1 MNDLIIPFEKR
12 RIIATT
18 VTVILLVNLFSGIVA
33 YYTNNTLRQKE
44 IVDVSNRYITFQQG
58 FFDLVESGN
67 TILKGF
73 EAYLKVN
80 GDSITIDQMDQYL
93 AILTQEDMKLI
104 RNIGIIQDTTII
116 HNYPLEGNELSI
128 GIDLAQVPGQEEVI
142 LKTKNDKVRSL
153 TGPIDLVQGGRG
165 FIIRLPIEDING
177 QYWGQMSIVMYADA
191 FESAIAS
198 FAHSSELD
206 VVIFKTQE
214 NVDLIYGDPSILGID
229 PIQYPGNELYNDW
242 SINVLPKGGWP
253 DHTSKTFSIFAF
265 GLILSAIAGFAV
277 YYYQKINYDL
287 QFALAHDHLT
297 GLYNRY
303 CLELAQK
310 SLMDRIETLD
320 QKFGIMLIDLDNFKE
335 VNDTH
340 GHNIG
345 DEVLVETGRIL
356 HELTRKEELV
366 FRIGGDEFLIL
377 IPDVAKEKELYEM
390 KTRFEQDFM
399 KAFALDGLNKLS
411 VAIGPSMGVG
421 IYPTHGSTFDE
432 VLIHADRDMYDE
444 KSQHKHR

>member
-1 MNDLIIPFEKR
+1 MNDLIIPFKKR

-18 VTVILLVNLFSGIVA
+18 VTVILLVNLLSGIVA
-33 YYTNNTLRQKE
+33 YYANNTLRQNE

-73 EAYLKVN
+73 ETYLKVK
-80 GDSITIDQMDQYL
+80 GDSITIDEMDQYL
-93 AILTQEDMKLI
+93 ALLTQEDMKLI
-104 RNIGIIQDTTII
+104 RNIGIIKDTTIL
-116 HNYPLEGNELSI
+116 HNYPLEGNESSI
-128 GIDLAQVPGQEEVI
+128 GVDLAQVPGQKEVI
-142 LKTKNDKVRSL
+142 LKTKNEKVRSL

-177 QYWGQMSIVMYADA
+177 HYWGQMSIVLYADA

-198 FAHSSELD
+198 FAQSSELD

-242 SINVLPKGGWP
+242 SINVLPKDGWAV
-253 DHTSKTFSIFAF
+253 HRREVLTVL
-265 GLILSAIAGFAV
+265 GLGLFLSAIAGFAI

-303 CLELAQK
+303 CLELTEK
-310 SLMDRIETLD
+310 SLMDRVEKLD
-320 QKFGIMLIDLDNFKE
+320 LQFGLMLIDLDNFKE

-340 GHNIG
+340 GHTIG

-377 IPDVAKEKELYEM
+377 IPDVTSEQELHEM
-390 KTRFEQDFM
+390 KKRFEQDFM